1 MNNVTTLCAI
11 VSVILIPGPTLTI
24 ISNGVIQD
32 TFGINGTCGE
42 GNMTERINQ
51 TLISNLKGQGYFK
64 NLTTDNPQLAEL
76 VKTC

>member
-11 VSVILIPGPTLTI
+11 VSVILISVSALAFVP
-24 ISNGVIQD
+24 NRVIQD
-32 TFGINGTCGE
+32 TFGINGTCGG
-42 GNMTERINQ
+42 GNMTEGMNQ
-51 TLISNLKGQGYFK
+51 TLISNLSPDYIK